1 MKTILLKSISLSL
14 IVIFLVTS
22 CDSKIPQVII
32 YTSVDR
38 HISEPVF
45 KHFEQTRNIKVKAVY
60 DTEANKTT
68 GLVNR
73 LIAEQHQPR
82 ADVFWNSEIG
92 RTLMLKERQVL
103 DIYKAPDAKLRRSN
117 FRDSEHKWTGLAA
130 RARVIIV
137 NTKRIQ
143 GLDFPAHLD
152 AFTDPV
158 WRGQAAIANPH
169 FGTTGTHFTA
179 LYSLWGKKRFNLWLN
194 ALKNNQVAILP
205 GNAQVKN
212 KVSTGE
218 YAFGLTDTD
227 DALAALAEGA
237 PVKII
242 FPDQEHLIKEKND
255 LGTFLIPNTIAMIK
269 NAPHP
274 EAARVFIDFL
284 LAPQTEA
291 LLAAGPGGQIPLSPN
306 VQGPANL
313 PPISELKLTPV
324 DYPLLA
330 QNLEAMLASFR
341 AVWSD

>member
-1 MKTILLKSISLSL
+1 MKTILLKSISLCL
-14 IVIFLVTS
+14 IAISLVTS
-22 CDSKIPQVII
+22 CDSNKQQLII

-38 HISEPVF
+38 HISEPIF
-45 KHFEQTRNIKVKAVY
+45 NYFEQHSKIHIKAVY

-73 LIAEQHQPR
+73 LIAEKHQPR

-92 RTLMLKERQVL
+92 RTLMLKELQIL
-103 DIYKAPDAKLRRSN
+103 DVYKAPNAQLRHSN

-137 NTKRIQ
+137 NTNRIQ
-143 GLDFPAHLD
+143 GLNFPAHLD

-179 LYSLWGKKRFNLWLN
+179 LYSLWGKERFNRWLN
-194 ALKNNQVAILP
+194 AIKNNQVVILP

-212 KVSTGE
+212 KVSSGE

-242 FPDQEHLIKEKND
+242 FPDQDHLIKEKNT

-274 EAARVFIDFL
+274 EAAKLFIDFL

-306 VQGPANL
+306 VQGSANL

-330 QNLEAMLASFR
+330 QNFEAMLAAFR